1 MKRFDI
7 VVAADENRGIAAGG
21 DLPWH
26 LPGDLAH
33 FKRITS
39 EAPAGKRNAVIMG
52 RKTWESIPPK
62 FRPLPRRLN
71 VVLTRRVDYD
81 VPAGVLVAPDIDAA
95 LTAASE
101 GEPARDVARVFVV
114 GGGQVYTEAIALP
127 SCERV
132 YITRVLAR
140 YDCDTFF
147 PAFESDYEL
156 ESVMSEGRD
165 GEVAYRIEVWV
176 HKRDAE

>member
-7 VVAADENRGIAAGG
+7 VVAADERRGIAAGG

-39 EAPAGKRNAVIMG
+39 EAPAGTRNAVIMG

-71 VVLTRRVDYD
+71 VVLTRRADYA
-81 VPAGVLVAPDIDAA
+81 VPAGVLVAPDLDAA
-95 LTAASE
+95 LAAVSE
-101 GEPARDVARVFVV
+101 GDQANDVARVFVV
-114 GGGQVYTEAIALP
+114 GGGQVYAEAIASP
-127 SCERV
+127 ACERV

-147 PAFESDYEL
+147 PAFEADYQL

-176 HKRDAE
+176 HKPDAD